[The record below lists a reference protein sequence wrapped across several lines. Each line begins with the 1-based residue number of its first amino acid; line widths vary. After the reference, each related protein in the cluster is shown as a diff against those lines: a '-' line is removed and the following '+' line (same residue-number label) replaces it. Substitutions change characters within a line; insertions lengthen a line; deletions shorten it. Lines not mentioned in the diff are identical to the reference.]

1 MKRTKHV
8 ENTDVF
14 ENLMTWFQKTEHVYM
29 QPAISAD
36 RKCLQVVPLQPSI
49 YFTLCGQELW
59 RLFFYGWDCWAGVA
73 VVAEV
78 QLKCLANNVCVS
90 MREVGLGI
98 CV

>member
-14 ENLMTWFQKTEHVYM
+14 ENLMTRFQKTEHVYM

-59 RLFFYGWDCWAGVA
+59 RLSFLLWMGLLGGGGCSRRSSAQVAG
-73 VVAEV
+73 
-78 QLKCLANNVCVS
+78 
-90 MREVGLGI
+90 
-98 CV
+98 